1 MCRDYRARTNE
12 RARVELARTRKF
24 ENYLCRPDL
33 CVRRATTGYRG
44 LIARG
49 EFYYP
54 GTESGE
60 RVDSRGE
67 GEKSIGLLLRNVA
80 RTKEILG
87 DRLTLDFRRRGI
99 TYRNRVFYSTSK

>member
-1 MCRDYRARTNE
+1 M
-12 RARVELARTRKF
+12 
-24 ENYLCRPDL
+24 
-33 CVRRATTGYRG
+33 
-44 LIARG
+44 
-49 EFYYP
+49 
-54 GTESGE
+54 
-60 RVDSRGE
+60 DSRGE